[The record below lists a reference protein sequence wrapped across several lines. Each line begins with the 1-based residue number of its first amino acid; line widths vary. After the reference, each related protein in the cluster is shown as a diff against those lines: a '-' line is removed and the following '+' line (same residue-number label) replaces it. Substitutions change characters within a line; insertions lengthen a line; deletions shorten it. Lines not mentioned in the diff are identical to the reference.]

1 MQTYTVTDPEQ
12 TQALG
17 QHLAENC
24 LQPGDLLILSGELGA
39 GKTTF
44 TQGLARGLGVAEPIF
59 SPTYIVARQLPGR
72 IPLVH
77 ADAYRIRDLADLET
91 LDLDA
96 TLAESVTVIEWG
108 AGLTE
113 ELSDER
119 LEVEIRRPVG
129 GSITAAEDGSIDL
142 SVLDD
147 GTREILFTPI
157 GGRWAGAD
165 LSGLATA
172 NTHR

>member
-1 MQTYTVTDPEQ
+1 MPTYTVTDSEQ
-12 TQALG
+12 TKALG
-17 QHLAENC
+17 QRLAEKC

-113 ELSDER
+113 GLSDER

-129 GSITAAEDGSIDL
+129 GKITAAEDGSIDL

-147 GTREILFTPI
+147 GTREIRFTPI
-157 GGRWAGAD
+157 GKRWAGAD
-165 LSGLATA
+165 LSDLATA